1 MLKELLYQ
9 AVDWIAIVHD
19 KIGRLNDHF
28 EGTLSDKQLHFLV
41 IGILGLL
48 LVFLIH
54 PIFLHLSRTNHV
66 MVITWIYVFTLILVI
81 TFAVE
86 IGQRLTKTG
95 EMEFADIVFGVGGFI
110 VMFAA
115 FALIRAVITGIIH
128 TVRKR
133 RAAQQAE
140 VVTEKAA
147 DIPKTDHQTAVY
159 THTARRVQS
168 LPGKHEKMSQMG

>member
-9 AVDWIAIVHD
+9 GVDWIASVHD
-19 KIGRLNDHF
+19 QISKLNDHF

-41 IGILGLL
+41 IGMLGML

-54 PIFLHLSRTNHV
+54 PLFRHLSRTNHV

-95 EMEFADIVFGVGGFI
+95 DMEFADIVFGVGGF
-110 VMFAA
+110 VAMFAV
-115 FALIRAVITGIIH
+115 FAVVRAGVSAIR
-128 TVRKR
+128 RLFRSR
-133 RAAQQAE
+133 RTAKASPAAK
-140 VVTEKAA
+140 TE
-147 DIPKTDHQTAVY
+147 
-159 THTARRVQS
+159 
-168 LPGKHEKMSQMG
+168 

>member
-9 AVDWIAIVHD
+9 AVDWVAMVHD

-48 LVFLIH
+48 LVFMLH
-54 PIFLHLSRTNHV
+54 PIFLHLTKTNHV
-66 MVITWIYVFTLILVI
+66 MIITWIYVFTLILVI

-110 VMFAA
+110 VMFAV
-115 FALIRAVITGIIH
+115 FALIRAGVMWIIRQS
-128 TVRKR
+128 RKR
-133 RAAQQAE
+133 
-140 VVTEKAA
+140 KAA
-147 DIPKTDHQTAVY
+147 GCLLCGLQRSDLAG
-159 THTARRVQS
+159 ACN
-168 LPGKHEKMSQMG
+168 